1 MEETFMTPRAD
12 AAPFPTL
19 LNAQEVDRKETTL
32 LILSVPCKKTHVTHQ
47 TR

>member
-19 LNAQEVDRKETTL
+19 FERAGGGPKGDDAFDSFGSL
-32 LILSVPCKKTHVTHQ
+32 
-47 TR
+47 